1 MNLFQMNENIE
12 ALKNRDD
19 LDPEAIAD
27 TLEALELSR
36 DEKLDGVAAWI
47 ENLDSDVDFIAKK
60 KRELDAA
67 KKDKEDKRE
76 RLMAFMTR
84 ALDDAGVKELRTDH
98 HLLKPRNYAA
108 RVVVTDAGALP
119 VEFMKEETTY
129 KPKKAEIG
137 KALKAGRQIAG
148 AHLEPNRKTVIK

>member
-12 ALKNRDD
+12 ELKNRDD

-47 ENLDSDVDFIAKK
+47 ESLDSDVDFIAKK

-67 KKDKEDKRE
+67 KKSKENR
-76 RLMAFMTR
+76 RASLMDYMTK
-84 ALDDAGVKELRTDH
+84 AIDDAGIKELRTDH

-137 KALKAGRQIAG
+137 KALKAGREIAG